1 MKPTMK
7 KLIMSVF
14 TPALFLPG
22 VLNITADAQHRHW
35 RAQGRVIIVQ
45 PFSPVYY
52 PVYEYPV
59 YDPFLWPA
67 YNAAEP
73 FHYLQEKGYKE
84 GRDEGKDDAE
94 DGKPPNPTI
103 HKDFYK
109 SYSPIYRQAFIQ
121 GYYDE
126 YRRKMMY

>member
-1 MKPTMK
+1 MRPTLK

-14 TPALFLPG
+14 AAVVFLPG
-22 VLNITADAQHRHW
+22 VSNTADAQHRHW
-35 RAQGRVIIVQ
+35 RGRIIIVQ
-45 PFSPVYY
+45 PYSPVYY

-59 YDPFLWPA
+59 YDPYLRPV
-67 YNAAEP
+67 YVVEP
-73 FHYLQEKGYKE
+73 FPYLQEKGYKE

-94 DGKPPNPTI
+94 DGRPPNPTI

-109 SYSPIYRQAFIQ
+109 SFSPIYRQAFIQ